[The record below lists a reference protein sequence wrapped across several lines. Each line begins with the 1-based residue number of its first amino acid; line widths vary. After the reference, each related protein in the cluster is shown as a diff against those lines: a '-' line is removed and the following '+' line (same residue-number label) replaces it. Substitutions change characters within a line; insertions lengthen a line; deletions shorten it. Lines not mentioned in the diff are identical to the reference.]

1 MDYMRHVVSRSASR
15 IAQVPA
21 RLGATREGSRA
32 RRAAVVAALGSA
44 GVVATILTG
53 WFVARSKVL
62 VYPASDAIVR
72 AAYVAV
78 YVAVGA
84 YTLHRRPES
93 RLGRLLA
100 ANGLAFA
107 IVTLNVAHGA
117 VLHTLGMVAWAAWIV
132 FTALV
137 FLSFPRGRLE
147 SGLER
152 GFVVVL
158 ALSSALVW
166 GLLLVFAAKLPS
178 GGDFTS
184 CGDRCP
190 HNAFQLVSTPAGASS
205 ALNVAYAATT
215 TVGLLGI
222 AMLIFLKTRAPSRV
236 RRRTMEPLGVVLI
249 AVIVEFVL
257 AAFLIGPAY
266 PGTVQVFRASDAVL
280 TFAIP
285 VAMIVGQLRG
295 HIFAAS
301 RAGEMIL
308 LTRGTLVT
316 HARIQQLLR
325 EATGDPSLTLA
336 RSVET
341 GGYVGAAGIPVELPA
356 DGDRRAVTRVA
367 SKGRPP
373 LVLLH
378 DPLVEVD
385 TPVLEGLTATALM
398 LLENAEL
405 VDEVR
410 ASRRRLVSLATLERR
425 RLEHDLH
432 DGAQQQLLAVQ
443 VRLDDLL
450 SKLDDEELADEV
462 AEISVHAAT
471 ALDQLRDL
479 ARGIYPTVLS
489 DLGLGPA
496 LTSAAIATPI
506 RVRVVDEGLERCDPA
521 VESAVYFCVTEAL
534 QNATKHAGS
543 EARVTV
549 TLRQAENILRFE
561 VVDDGVGFSSRAGSG
576 TGLLSMSD
584 RLEALG
590 GELTISSEAGRG
602 TTIAGIIPVSTVS
615 LGTSNSLATAS

>member
-1 MDYMRHVVSRSASR
+1 
-15 IAQVPA
+15 
-21 RLGATREGSRA
+21 
-32 RRAAVVAALGSA
+32 
-44 GVVATILTG
+44 
-53 WFVARSKVL
+53 
-62 VYPASDAIVR
+62 
-72 AAYVAV
+72 
-78 YVAVGA
+78 
-84 YTLHRRPES
+84 
-93 RLGRLLA
+93 
-100 ANGLAFA
+100 
-107 IVTLNVAHGA
+107 
-117 VLHTLGMVAWAAWIV
+117 
-132 FTALV
+132 
-137 FLSFPRGRLE
+137 
-147 SGLER
+147 
-152 GFVVVL
+152 
-158 ALSSALVW
+158 
-166 GLLLVFAAKLPS
+166 
-178 GGDFTS
+178 
-184 CGDRCP
+184 
-190 HNAFQLVSTPAGASS
+190 
-205 ALNVAYAATT
+205 
-215 TVGLLGI
+215 
-222 AMLIFLKTRAPSRV
+222 
-236 RRRTMEPLGVVLI
+236 
-249 AVIVEFVL
+249 
-257 AAFLIGPAY
+257 
-266 PGTVQVFRASDAVL
+266 
-280 TFAIP
+280 
-285 VAMIVGQLRG
+285 
-295 HIFAAS
+295 
-301 RAGEMIL
+301 
-308 LTRGTLVT
+308 
-316 HARIQQLLR
+316 
-325 EATGDPSLTLA
+325 
-336 RSVET
+336 
-341 GGYVGAAGIPVELPA
+341 
-356 DGDRRAVTRVA
+356 VA